1 MILKDRKYAILFL
14 APALVLI
21 AVFLINP
28 LLQTVYYSFTD
39 WHQFGKDKNF
49 IGLENYIRLIRD
61 PVVYIAIKNT
71 LMLVALC
78 IVFEVGLALIL
89 AMLIDSIKRGVKL
102 FRTIYFFPVVI
113 SGSAIGLMFSLAY
126 QYDYGLLNN
135 ILNIFGGDKKV
146 WLTEN
151 SAAILSQIPYIW
163 QMVGFYVVIF
173 LTTISKIP
181 SDIYESASIDGITG
195 IKKSLYITL
204 PLIKD
209 VIVTSIIVVITSATK
224 VFDIVFTIT
233 GGGPVDSSQL
243 LSTYMYQSAFTS
255 NNQGYGCALAMTIVV
270 IGVLLTVLTN
280 LMSPKEVI
288 TY

>member
-89 AMLIDSIKRGVKL
+89 AMLIDSIKRGFKL

-173 LTTISKIP
+173 LTAIAKIP

-255 NNQGYGCALAMTIVV
+255 NNQGYGCALAMTIVI

>member
-89 AMLIDSIKRGVKL
+89 AMLIDSIKRGFKL

-173 LTTISKIP
+173 LTAISKIP